1 MTIRVMII
9 HASRVLRTALG
20 NLIEQ
25 QQGFRVAGA
34 AGSVDDALNMFNR
47 TPPDYDLILV
57 DSGLAVSGSV
67 EKLQSVSLAKIMMIA
82 ADETDAALD
91 GWIKEG
97 ARGIIGVDA
106 DVSHLIKAM
115 SKVYEGEYWLNR
127 QVTSRILSSLGQYA
141 KELTPEQLLIKSLTA
156 KEKDVARAILRGNGE
171 TLRAT
176 AQALEISENTLRNH
190 LTSVYS
196 KLKVAN
202 RTELFIF
209 AQQYLD

>member
-47 TPPDYDLILV
+47 APPDYDLILV

>member
-67 EKLQSVSLAKIMMIA
+67 EKLQSVSRAKIMMIA

>member
-47 TPPDYDLILV
+47 APPDYDLILV

-67 EKLQSVSLAKIMMIA
+67 EKLQSVSRAKIMMIA

>member
-25 QQGFRVAGA
+25 QQGFHVAGA

-47 TPPDYDLILV
+47 APPDYDLILV

-67 EKLQSVSLAKIMMIA
+67 EKLQSVSRAKIMMIA